1 MEINKDRLCK
11 ELKKLRDYYKGNP
24 KKDFIKSDYP
34 KFVILNNIFMSCGTY
49 DKKHNY
55 LMTNDE
61 YLNSSTRTKR
71 IKLYDKTNLINK
83 KDDV

>member
-34 KFVILNNIFMSCGTY
+34 KFVVLNKYFAHLQDLNFLKITY
-49 DKKHNY
+49 FITLKK
-55 LMTNDE
+55 
-61 YLNSSTRTKR
+61 
-71 IKLYDKTNLINK
+71 
-83 KDDV
+83 